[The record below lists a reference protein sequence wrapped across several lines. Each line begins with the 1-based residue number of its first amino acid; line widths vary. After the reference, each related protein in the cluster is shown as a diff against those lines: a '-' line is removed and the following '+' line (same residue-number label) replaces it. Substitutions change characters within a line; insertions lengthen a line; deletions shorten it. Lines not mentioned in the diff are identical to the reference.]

1 MEYKDII
8 DDDLTIKE
16 IETIIKDI
24 NDGKKQYFN
33 YAVKEQLKYHNG
45 KHTTIWDYIFT
56 NIENS
61 FKDKTGFKCFS
72 VERCALWSFA
82 VIYKEDTDVLY
93 LILKEKRFNELRND
107 SNLFH
112 YVKIFN
118 SKNFCLY
125 NEIPEQTNCFSML
138 GLEEIDNDYN
148 IDKDLENMIGEIK
161 DKVKNCVNILFR
173 EGPNG
178 INKISAN
185 IATKELNI
193 VATQDWSEY
202 ITADIEEISDTNN
215 YIEHKEVELPNIPL
229 NIRADKINRKGKEKE
244 ENTEEELLKG
254 KKEKKKEVETEEK

>member
-8 DDDLTIKE
+8 ADDLTIKE

-24 NDGKKQYFN
+24 NNGKKQYFN
-33 YAVKEQLKYHNG
+33 YAIKEQLKYHNG

-61 FKDKTGFKCFS
+61 FKDRSGFKCFS

-107 SNLFH
+107 SNLYH

-118 SKNFCLY
+118 SKNCCLY
-125 NEIPEQTNCFSML
+125 NERPEQIDCFSEL
-138 GLEEIDNDYN
+138 GFEATTDDYN
-148 IDKDLENMIGEIK
+148 IDKDLENMLGEIK
-161 DKVKNCVNILFR
+161 DKVKHCVNILFR
-173 EGPNG
+173 EGSDG
-178 INKISAN
+178 ITKISAN
-185 IATKELNI
+185 IATQDLNI

-215 YIEHKEVELPNIPL
+215 YIANKEVELPNIPL
-229 NIRADKINRKGKEKE
+229 NIRADKINRKEKE
-244 ENTEEELLKG
+244 ENTKEELLKG
-254 KKEKKKEVETEEK
+254 KKEKKKEVDTEEK